1 MITKIE
7 KEGQIPTENAINKIS
22 HTVFIIDEKQK
33 SFPLQDVLKKKLKR
47 IGKKINDLKNFL
59 VDNINCL

>member
-22 HTVFIIDEKQK
+22 HTLFIIDEKQK
-33 SFPLQDVLKKKLKR
+33 SFPLQDV
-47 IGKKINDLKNFL
+47 IEKKIKENWKENK
-59 VDNINCL
+59 

>member
-22 HTVFIIDEKQK
+22 HTLFIIDEKQK
-33 SFPLQDVLKKKLKR
+33 SFPLQDVLKKKVSFQQ
-47 IGKKINDLKNFL
+47 KI
-59 VDNINCL
+59 